1 MALRGHG
8 DRGRGPTVTDY
19 PVAEDPAAR
28 RMRAAI
34 ALCALLI
41 SLPARSQA
49 PSSPTLPLPPEPVR
63 DPALAGRSVPFDA
76 RGAADARVRQSPQ
89 YVESIVVEGRD
100 PDGRRPKARPLEQRF
115 ADALAALPVGGPVGM
130 RRLDTTPCMSL
141 QSTWNAFG
149 SSFAPLTGCP

>member
-1 MALRGHG
+1 VTGIPRGG
-8 DRGRGPTVTDY
+8 K
-19 PVAEDPAAR
+19 AAAR
-28 RMRAAI
+28 RVRVAVAV
-34 ALCALLI
+34 CALLVAAQ
-41 SLPARSQA
+41 ARPQA
-49 PSSPTLPLPPEPVR
+49 PSSSTLPPEPVR
-63 DPALAGRSVPFDA
+63 DPALAGRSVLFDA

-115 ADALAALPVGGPVGM
+115 ADALLAPPVDGPAGM

-141 QSTWNAFG
+141 QSTWNTFG